1 MTGIQIHNWSTDLT
15 PEGEPSME
23 FVAPTKMYVV
33 INGTKIDL
41 DLTKVPTL
49 SPRALKLL
57 AAVSVG
63 ESVDAA
69 AIAQSTGSTLK
80 EIPLPYLIK
89 QLGGASMA

>member
-1 MTGIQIHNWSTDLT
+1 
-15 PEGEPSME
+15 ME

-69 AIAQSTGSTLK
+69 AISQSTGSTLK